1 MRTLFFLL
9 FTLLTFSQQTKSV
22 DFLKCD
28 ANVMPDFESKSVS
41 GNVTYEFK
49 VLKDIDSIRI
59 DAKNMFI
66 NSEVK
71 INGKRV
77 DYKYNEKE
85 IVLFQGYKKG
95 KNKVEFT
102 YECTPKQTL
111 YFVGTQSDFQI
122 WTQGQGRY
130 TSHWLPSFD
139 DVNEKVI
146 FNISFEID
154 HKTASYSGFSNGKM
168 IPEKNRSLRNTYAI
182 IEEPKNEVY
191 KFSGKQ
197 NIFNQYNITSN
208 Y

>member
-1 MRTLFFLL
+1 
-9 FTLLTFSQQTKSV
+9 
-22 DFLKCD
+22 
-28 ANVMPDFESKSVS
+28 MPDFDSKSLS
-41 GNVTYEFK
+41 GSITYEFK

-66 NSEVK
+66 YSDVN

-77 DYKYNEKE
+77 DYRYNGKE

-102 YECTPKQTL
+102 YRCTPKQTL
-111 YFVGTQSDFQI
+111 YFVGTSADFQI

-154 HKTASYSGFSNGKM
+154 YRLGFYFGFSNGKM
-168 IPEKNRSLRNTYAI
+168 IPEKIKRKRN
-182 IEEPKNEVY
+182 
-191 KFSGKQ
+191 
-197 NIFNQYNITSN
+197 
-208 Y
+208 